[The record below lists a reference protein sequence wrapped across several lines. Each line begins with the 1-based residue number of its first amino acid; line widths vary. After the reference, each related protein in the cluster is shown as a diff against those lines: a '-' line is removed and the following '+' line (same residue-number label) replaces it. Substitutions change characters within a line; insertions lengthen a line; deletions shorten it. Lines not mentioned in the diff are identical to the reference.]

1 MSKQH
6 TPGPW
11 VSHNPLTRSYE
22 TPDGTSV
29 TEEVVDNAECL
40 ADVLRI
46 AIIRGEQRAAIKA
59 VEGIK

>member
-1 MSKQH
+1 MSKH

-29 TEEVVDNAECL
+29 AEELADNAECV

-46 AIIRGEQRAAIKA
+46 AIIRGEQRAAIAKA
-59 VEGIK
+59 EAA